1 MDINGR
7 RYREKR
13 NKPLGGG
20 AAGKPK
26 IPARLLK
33 PSVDPETGEIHG
45 PPKPPKWDKKAKQ
58 PADRR
63 LLLVI
68 RQRSQA
74 KKKGA
79 VATRIGIALSESA
92 ATVVAMAKKFA
103 SAESS
108 VMSDEDPAYYS
119 FSKLFTQHQTINHSK
134 GYSDGKGV
142 SNNLAESFNWRMR
155 RSAEGIY
162 LSPSNKYLADYAA
175 ENAWREDTR
184 KLSTR
189 DRLRQLLRTVMGV
202 GLSQWWRGY
211 GQGLH
216 RMEELLIEGPQEAK
230 TRGKPKGWRAKPPR

>member
-26 IPARLLK
+26 IPAHLLK

-184 KLSTR
+184 KLSTL
-189 DRLRQLLRTVMGV
+189 DRLRQLLRTAMGV

-211 GQGLH
+211 VQGQH
-216 RMEELLIEGPQEAK
+216 REHEMLVEGKLPAK
-230 TRGKPKGWRAKPPR
+230 GRGRPKGWKPRPPR